1 MSFET
6 TSIPTYWI
14 GPGFGGSGLGI
25 KLRTISAWVRPE
37 LNLRQPN
44 PAIEIEL
51 PIEKLITPFSNECK
65 CCFWKTIFSFWLMK
79 R

>member
-1 MSFET
+1 MRVETISF
-6 TSIPTYWI
+6 PTYWI
-14 GPGFGGSGLGI
+14 DLGLRRSGLGI
-25 KLRTISAWVRPE
+25 KLRTISASVKPE

-65 CCFWKTIFSFWLMK
+65 CCFWKTISFWLMK
-79 R
+79 RK